1 MIKAA
6 RRHGWVD
13 LGRGMRRM
21 TWLEKMETALITL
34 AVGLIGSLLGGGV
47 WLIRRVFT
55 NEQQIIMLKR
65 EIESRDRLRREDRE
79 ALDEVRKD
87 VRDMR
92 NEVRQLFRREG

>member
-1 MIKAA
+1 
-6 RRHGWVD
+6 
-13 LGRGMRRM
+13 
-21 TWLEKMETALITL
+21 
-34 AVGLIGSLLGGGV
+34 
-47 WLIRRVFT
+47 VFT